1 MHDIGEHEGR
11 PFIVMEVVQ
20 GETLQQQL
28 STGPLQPRRVIEFG
42 MQLADAL
49 DTAHAAGVI
58 HRDIKPANII
68 VSDRGHT
75 KLLDFG
81 LAKLTPPENAAPGSD
96 AQFAAPT
103 VDAVEL
109 TEPRSAVGTVAYMS
123 PEQARGEGLD
133 TRTGLFSLGAVLYE
147 MVTGQRA
154 FAGSSTAV
162 VGMPGRLAEIISNT
176 LEKDPELRY
185 QTAADLLADL
195 KRAKRDLDSGHSAV
209 ASTTATS
216 AGPVPAGQASGHV
229 QSVASGAGAAGSARP
244 MPRTRGTWVAV
255 PFRGGVLAIL
265 IAFFAGPWRPVPE
278 TTEIDTDD
286 RVAALVQSQ
295 LALATNSLSRTE
307 FESAIAYADAD
318 AALIVAPDEAEALRI
333 RAAAQAALARRAI
346 EPSASLEPL
355 AADPPQVADASP
367 RIVPP
372 RPPQPRRPEPAASED
387 IPPVPTP
394 TETPTAPAAAPPPTT
409 PTVESTIEDDRV
421 TDVDDATPPTQAETE
436 PPLANPLDDGEPET
450 STLAR
455 GTTVVPATPVN
466 VPSSQSEDVAIR
478 EVIATLERAIETMDM
493 TLYRSVRPTLS
504 VDEASRVRAGFEAVQ
519 SQ

>member
-75 KLLDFG
+75 KFLDFG

-123 PEQARGEGLD
+123 PAQARGEGLD
-133 TRTGLFSLGAVLYE
+133 TRTDLFSLGAVLYE

-255 PFRGGVLAIL
+255 AFRGGVLAIL

-307 FESAIAYADAD
+307 FESAIAYADA
-318 AALIVAPDEAEALRI
+318 ALIVAPDEAEALRI
-333 RAAAQAALARRAI
+333 RAAAQAALARTAI
-346 EPSASLEPL
+346 EPSAALEPL
-355 AADPPQVADASP
+355 AADPPQVADVSP

-421 TDVDDATPPTQAETE
+421 TDVDDATPLTQAETE

-455 GTTVVPATPVN
+455 GTAVPATPVN
-466 VPSSQSEDVAIR
+466 VPSSQSEDAAIR
-478 EVIATLERAIETMDM
+478 EVLATLERAIETMDM
-493 TLYRSVRPTLS
+493 TLYRSVRLTLS